1 MCKGLYVGCEGTEEK
16 GCPRAPGGL
25 RESFTEKQMLG
36 LSEIGVLSGLAE
48 QTGGET
54 NAGDLG

>member
-1 MCKGLYVGCEGTEEK
+1 MKGPEEK
-16 GCPRAPGGL
+16 EHPRAPGGH

-36 LSEIGVLSGLAE
+36 LSEIGVLNRLAE

-54 NAGDLG
+54 KARDQR